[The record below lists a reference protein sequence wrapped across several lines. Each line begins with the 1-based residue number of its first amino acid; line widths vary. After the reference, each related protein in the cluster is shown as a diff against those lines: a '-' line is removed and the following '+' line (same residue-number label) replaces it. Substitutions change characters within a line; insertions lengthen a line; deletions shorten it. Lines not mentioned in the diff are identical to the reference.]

1 MSPITPGNVVLA
13 IRRRAV
19 LAVYVGIA
27 AMLLIFFPVLYV
39 AKTGE
44 LVRTYVYLIS
54 CCVFLFFVPVILI
67 SEFWL
72 RKVRIEEWNSRK
84 EAFGK
89 FGVLLFFAAAFVF
102 CCGFLYVS
110 ISNDLFFRRIG
121 FEGLVRNSLAM
132 PLADRAIH
140 RTFMEV
146 AVTVVCAGLA
156 VLLSSI
162 RFGSSR
168 WIVCAALWLGTL
180 LPYFAFVLI
189 NNRFQLGILELC
201 LVLTVLYIRPGLL
214 GGFLPFSALIA
225 CLIIFTWFS
234 IRVAENIRQEIYL
247 TGCIDVRA
255 LNPFETAYHLY
266 DAHVAQ
272 GVCRGVS
279 FKKAQIKDLVKEGE
293 SKEKSKGTTG
303 KSVVDHYHEALRLA
317 IDSEVKR
324 PLVERLNGLALM
336 ADITGPA
343 ATKGW
348 GMGRFWSNSVLLYYY
363 YFFDREK
370 YLSIKTGLA
379 TNPKVYEV
387 NYYLGEKI
395 KDRESSVLSDIYG
408 NFSFPGI
415 LFAGVFVGCL
425 IGFSQKVLLRSRNVG
440 LVVLALFVL
449 ERVLYAEKEFIT
461 LVLDLIKFSPVVL
474 ISAALLWGVGIDR
487 HKTADHRDA
496 AAAP

>member
-1 MSPITPGNVVLA
+1 
-13 IRRRAV
+13 
-19 LAVYVGIA
+19 
-27 AMLLIFFPVLYV
+27 
-39 AKTGE
+39 
-44 LVRTYVYLIS
+44 
-54 CCVFLFFVPVILI
+54 
-67 SEFWL
+67 
-72 RKVRIEEWNSRK
+72 
-84 EAFGK
+84 
-89 FGVLLFFAAAFVF
+89 
-102 CCGFLYVS
+102 
-110 ISNDLFFRRIG
+110 
-121 FEGLVRNSLAM
+121 
-132 PLADRAIH
+132 
-140 RTFMEV
+140 
-146 AVTVVCAGLA
+146 
-156 VLLSSI
+156 
-162 RFGSSR
+162 
-168 WIVCAALWLGTL
+168 
-180 LPYFAFVLI
+180 
-189 NNRFQLGILELC
+189 
-201 LVLTVLYIRPGLL
+201 
-214 GGFLPFSALIA
+214 
-225 CLIIFTWFS
+225 
-234 IRVAENIRQEIYL
+234 
-247 TGCIDVRA
+247 
-255 LNPFETAYHLY
+255 
-266 DAHVAQ
+266 
-272 GVCRGVS
+272 
-279 FKKAQIKDLVKEGE
+279 
-293 SKEKSKGTTG
+293 
-303 KSVVDHYHEALRLA
+303 
-317 IDSEVKR
+317 
-324 PLVERLNGLALM
+324 M